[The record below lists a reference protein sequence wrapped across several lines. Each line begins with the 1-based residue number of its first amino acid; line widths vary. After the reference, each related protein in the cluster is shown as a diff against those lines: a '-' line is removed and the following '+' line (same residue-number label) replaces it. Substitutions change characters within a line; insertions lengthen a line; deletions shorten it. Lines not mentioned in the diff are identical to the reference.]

1 MYYINNDI
9 NRVRDMQAHQP
20 DISEII
26 KHPDKALFA
35 VKVNAENFT
44 HECVEKL
51 GKDWRHE

>member
-1 MYYINNDI
+1 
-9 NRVRDMQAHQP
+9 
-20 DISEII
+20 
-26 KHPDKALFA
+26 LFA